1 MTSRKRKT
9 QTYAFSENRLA
20 TELSLRHIRRLEPG
34 EELVSTGYETKHA
47 LCGFEVH
54 WDVSE
59 ASDRIIEWSRRMREE
74 ARTVPGRVCVE
85 CGYLY
90 DERED

>member
-1 MTSRKRKT
+1 MATSL
-9 QTYAFSENRLA
+9 YAFAEHRLA
-20 TELSLRHIRRLEPG
+20 TEMSLRHIRKLAPDET
-34 EELVSTGYETKHA
+34 LNTTGYQGTPA

-74 ARTVPGRVCVE
+74 GRAVPGRICVE

-90 DERED
+90 DEREA